1 MTDAFALRSAVPLSV
16 LDLAP
21 VSQGQTVAEAIETSA
36 RLAEVAD
43 TAGYRRYWFAEHHN
57 NEGVVSNATALLI
70 SLAASRTTRIR
81 VGSGG
86 VMLPNHAPLVVAEQY
101 GTLARMYPDRID
113 LGLGRAPGTDPRTAA
128 ILRRGDSSGEAFAG
142 EIVDLQAFFGSQEG
156 LAVRALTA
164 RDTQVP
170 MCVLGSSTSGA
181 AVAGQLGLPFAAAS
195 HFAPESLQ
203 EAIAV
208 YKQYFDPDAGTAQL
222 DQPYV
227 IAGVNVLVA
236 DSAEEA
242 AFQFSSHQQVVRD
255 IITGG
260 RRPVQ
265 PPRANAMAD
274 WDPREA
280 AIVRARLSAGAV
292 GTAETVRAE
301 LRELVETTGVDEL
314 LVVTYAY
321 DQQVREN
328 SYRLLAQSWGS
339 SA

>member
-1 MTDAFALRSAVPLSV
+1 MTDAFALRSDVPLSV

-21 VSQGQTVAEAIETSA
+21 VSQDQSVGEAIEASA

-43 TAGYRRYWFAEHHN
+43 AAGYRRYWFAEHHN

-70 SLAASRTTRIR
+70 SLAASRTSRIR

-86 VMLPNHAPLVVAEQY
+86 VMLPNHAPLVVAEQF

-113 LGLGRAPGTDPRTAA
+113 LGLGRAPGTDARTAA
-128 ILRRGDSSGEAFAG
+128 MLRRGDSSGQAFAG
-142 EIVDLQAFFGSQEG
+142 EIVELQAFFGSQEG

-164 RDTQVP
+164 RDAQVP

-195 HFAPESLQ
+195 HFAPESLH
-203 EAIAV
+203 EAISV

-236 DSAEEA
+236 ESAEEA

-265 PPRANAMAD
+265 PPKADAMAD

-280 AIVRARLSAGAV
+280 AMVQARLSAGSV
-292 GTAETVRAE
+292 GTAETVSAE
-301 LRELVETTGVDEL
+301 LRELIEATGVNEL
-314 LVVTYAY
+314 MVVTYAY
-321 DQQVREN
+321 DRQVREN
-328 SYRLLAQSWGS
+328 SYRLLAEAWGS
-339 SA
+339 GA